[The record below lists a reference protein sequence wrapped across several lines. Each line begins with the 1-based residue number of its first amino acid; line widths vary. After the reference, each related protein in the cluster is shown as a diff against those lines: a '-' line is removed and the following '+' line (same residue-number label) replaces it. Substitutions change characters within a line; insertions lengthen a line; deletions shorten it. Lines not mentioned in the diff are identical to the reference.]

1 MIISKRQSEWLLT
14 WWCCSY
20 LARFIS
26 SLSRH
31 FLHLQT
37 ALGTYH
43 RHPADIHRLMI
54 YWFDIFWNNTE
65 VRDAASSLE
74 PTSHQQTQQLY
85 FETPLVWTLIHSQ
98 ILTHN
103 HTPLNSES
111 SLIHYKI
118 TMYNCSYCSLLERQR
133 TSLLL
138 TDPEIPS
145 KVISSSHHIKPSI
158 LGPQKQDIIQLG
170 YVGSS
175 TVGWRWWWCRW
186 WYDAIN
192 RTLQWF

>member
-1 MIISKRQSEWLLT
+1 MITYMMMLFLSGQIYFIL
-14 WWCCSY
+14 
-20 LARFIS
+20 IS
-26 SLSRH
+26 SFPTSPDCTR
-31 FLHLQT
+31 
-37 ALGTYH
+37 YH
-43 RHPADIHRLMI
+43 RHPDDIHSLMI

-85 FETPLVWTLIHSQ
+85 FETPLVWTWTLIHSQ

-145 KVISSSHHIKPSI
+145 KVISSSPQSI
-158 LGPQKQDIIQLG
+158 HPWVHRNKI
-170 YVGSS
+170 
-175 TVGWRWWWCRW
+175 
-186 WYDAIN
+186 
-192 RTLQWF
+192 